1 MLLATAVALLHGAVV
16 ALMVTGGLLGLL
28 RPRLLRV
35 HAPVALAVLGVN
47 LLGIACPLTE
57 LEQALRVGAGE
68 ARYAGG
74 FLEHYVLQPLGLR
87 QSAPGV
93 QLGIYAV
100 AVLPNALA
108 YGLLARR
115 RAVRLA

>member
-1 MLLATAVALLHGAVV
+1 MLLAPAVALLHGAVV
-16 ALMVTGGLLGLL
+16 VLLVAGGLLGLR

-35 HAPVALAVLGVN
+35 HAPVALAVLAVN
-47 LLGIACPLTE
+47 LAGLACPLTE
-57 LEQALRVGAGE
+57 LEQALRVAAGE

-87 QSAPGV
+87 QAAPGV

-100 AVLPNALA
+100 AALPNALA

-115 RAVRLA
+115 RVLRPA